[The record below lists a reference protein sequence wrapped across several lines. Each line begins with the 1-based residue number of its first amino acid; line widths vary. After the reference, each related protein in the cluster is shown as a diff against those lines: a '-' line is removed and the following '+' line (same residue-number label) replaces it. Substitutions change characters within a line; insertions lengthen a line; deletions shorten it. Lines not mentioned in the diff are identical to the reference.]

1 MSGARAVK
9 GRGPSSPALVH
20 VPIEGAGELRSLRAA
35 APDIETTVASIETMT
50 LDRLRAE
57 WATRIGRPA
66 PRCRSKEVLRGLLT
80 WRIQAE
86 VYGGLSPDTTR
97 QLRRLAE
104 SHERAA
110 GAGAGAGNAG
120 SNKERAPARPTPALK
135 PGTVL
140 TREWRGTLHK
150 VQVLEKGFAHA
161 GRTYDNLSAIARHIT
176 GTRWS
181 GPRFFG
187 LGAENATR
195 AHPPAR
201 AGS

>member
-1 MSGARAVK
+1 MSGARAAK
-9 GRGPSSPALVH
+9 GRGPSSPALVRA
-20 VPIEGAGELRSLRAA
+20 PTQDAGEPRSSRAA
-35 APDIETTVASIETMT
+35 APDIEATIESIETMP
-50 LDRLRAE
+50 LDRLRLE
-57 WATRIGRPA
+57 WALRCGRPA
-66 PRCRSKEVLRGLLT
+66 PRCRSKEVLRGLLA

-86 VYGGLSPDTTR
+86 VHGGMSPDTTR
-97 QLRRLAE
+97 RLRRLAE
-104 SHERAA
+104 SLERVA
-110 GAGAGAGNAG
+110 GAGADSIG
-120 SNKERAPARPTPALK
+120 SNKEQARARTIPVLK

-140 TREWRGTLHK
+140 TRQWRGTLHK

-161 GRTYDNLSAIARHIT
+161 GRIYSSLSEIARHIT

-195 AHPPAR
+195 THPAGR

>member
-1 MSGARAVK
+1 MIRTRVAK
-9 GRGPSSPALVH
+9 GRGPSSPAFAP
-20 VPIEGAGELRSLRAA
+20 VPIKRTGELRSLWAA
-35 APDIETTVASIETMT
+35 APDIEATVASIETMT
-50 LDRLRAE
+50 LDRLRSE
-57 WATRIGRPA
+57 WATRFGRPA
-66 PRCRSKEVLRGLLT
+66 PRCRSKEVLRGLLA

-97 QLRRLAE
+97 RLRRLAE
-104 SHERAA
+104 GLERVA
-110 GAGAGAGNAG
+110 GAGEGAD
-120 SNKERAPARPTPALK
+120 SVDSDKERARVRTTPVLK
-135 PGTVL
+135 PGSVL

-161 GRTYDNLSAIARHIT
+161 GRIYDNLSAIARHIT

-187 LGAENATR
+187 VAEQNATR
-195 AHPPAR
+195 AHPTGR